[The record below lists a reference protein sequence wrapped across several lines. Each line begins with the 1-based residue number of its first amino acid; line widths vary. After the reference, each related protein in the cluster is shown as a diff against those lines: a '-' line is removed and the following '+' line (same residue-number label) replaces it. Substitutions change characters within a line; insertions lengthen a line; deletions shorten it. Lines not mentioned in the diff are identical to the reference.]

1 MPPTLYY
8 LPPSPPCRA
17 VLLLGKLLGIDFD
30 LKAVNIQE
38 GEHLKAEFVEVR
50 RRIAEELYYY
60 RITHESFIVPPTTQ
74 LNPQHCIPTLDD
86 NELVLWESRVILTY
100 LASMYGGTDDK
111 LYPKDVRIRALV
123 DQRLHFDLGT
133 LYQRTFEYFV
143 SGEGVSPE

>member
-50 RRIAEELYYY
+50 RRMEEELYYY
-60 RITHESFIVPPTTQ
+60 RITHESFIVPPTT
-74 LNPQHCIPTLDD
+74 
-86 NELVLWESRVILTY
+86 
-100 LASMYGGTDDK
+100 A
-111 LYPKDVRIRALV
+111 
-123 DQRLHFDLGT
+123 
-133 LYQRTFEYFV
+133 
-143 SGEGVSPE
+143 